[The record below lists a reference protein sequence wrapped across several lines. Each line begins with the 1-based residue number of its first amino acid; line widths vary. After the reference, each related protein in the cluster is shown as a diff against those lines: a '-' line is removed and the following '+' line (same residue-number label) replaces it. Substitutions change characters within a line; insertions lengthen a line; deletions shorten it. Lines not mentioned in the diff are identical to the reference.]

1 MKVQEEALQFLNLLQ
16 PVLIGNFNSLGFYV
30 SLKDFNIPKAMLEE
44 IQKSFQKQTVISK
57 SLFVVM
63 WFEKKL
69 KSVKIILLTFVFN
82 NRLMIND
89 RLDLLINHGA

>member
-1 MKVQEEALQFLNLLQ
+1 
-16 PVLIGNFNSLGFYV
+16 VLIGNFNSLGFYV